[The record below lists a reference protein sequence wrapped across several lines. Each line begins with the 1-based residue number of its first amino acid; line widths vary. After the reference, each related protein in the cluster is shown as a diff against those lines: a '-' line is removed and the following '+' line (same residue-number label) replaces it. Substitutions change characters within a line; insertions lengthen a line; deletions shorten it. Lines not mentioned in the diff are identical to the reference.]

1 MKKILCVSVHP
12 DDETL
17 GCGGT
22 LLKHKANGDEIYCV
36 HVTNGNERQES
47 VIRLLRKLYGF
58 KETYQLGLPEIKLTD
73 IPLSEIIG
81 KLSAVI
87 QQVKPDYLYIPNRS
101 DAHSDHRI
109 VFEALTA
116 CTKSFRYP
124 FIKKIMMCEVISETD
139 FSPALPENIF
149 IPNVFMDI
157 SDFIERKHEILNVF
171 ESELLT
177 SPYTRSIDAI
187 LALSKY
193 RGSQINV
200 NYAEAFMLLKE
211 VC

>member
-36 HVTNGNERQES
+36 HVTNGNEKQKG
-47 VIRLLRKLYGF
+47 VICLLRELYEF

-73 IPLSEIIG
+73 IPLSEIIS

>member
-22 LLKHKANGDEIYCV
+22 LLKHKATGDEIYCV

-157 SDFIERKHEILNVF
+157 SDFIERKYELLNVF

>member
-22 LLKHKANGDEIYCV
+22 LLKHKANGDAIYCV
-36 HVTNGNERQES
+36 HITDGNEKQGG
-47 VIRLLRKLYGF
+47 VIPLLTVFYGF
-58 KETYQLGLPEIKLTD
+58 YETYRLGLPEIKLTD
-73 IPLSEIIG
+73 ISLSEIIG

-124 FIKKIMMCEVISETD
+124 FIKKVMMCEVISETD

-149 IPNVFMDI
+149 IPNVFVDI
-157 SDFIERKHEILNVF
+157 SDFIERKHEILNIF
-171 ESELLT
+171 ESELLS
-177 SPYTRSIDAI
+177 SPYTRSIEAI

-211 VC
+211 IC

>member
-22 LLKHKANGDEIYCV
+22 LLKHKATGDEIYCV

-157 SDFIERKHEILNVF
+157 SDFIERKYEILNVF
-171 ESELLT
+171 ESEVLT